1 MVVPKMQSGK
11 TVQRGKAMEKRKH
24 IIFFIVFSIAVFL
37 SVGIL
42 GIQKST
48 VLSESTPHFNGSE
61 LEYKTGIYDIVSEII
76 LFFYAALWLASAVLY
91 ALSSQ
96 NKTIKKII
104 AVPCILLLGTV
115 TLFIAALLYIGPTYN
130 SFEYNYSPKYYVVY
144 DRDKTVK
151 LLFAEGMYSFDA
163 KTKVYFLD
171 SNDNAH
177 FIGQFS
183 AEEML
188 QGGKYDVLY
197 RDNAVS
203 FSYNYGIYDEN
214 HNPVYHNVTF
224 NLPET

>member
-1 MVVPKMQSGK
+1 MNK
-11 TVQRGKAMEKRKH
+11 TSKASLRGKAMEKRKH

-37 SVGIL
+37 SVGVL

-48 VLSESTPHFNGSE
+48 VLSESAPHFNGSE
-61 LEYKTGIYDIVSEII
+61 LKYQTGIFDIVSEII

-96 NKTIKKII
+96 NKTVKKII
-104 AVPCILLLGTV
+104 VVPCILLLGTV
-115 TLFIAALLYIGPTYN
+115 TLFIAALLYIGPTYD
-130 SFEYNYSPKYYVVY
+130 SFEYNYCPKYYVVY

-171 SNDNAH
+171 NNDNAH
-177 FIGQFS
+177 YIGQFS

-188 QGGKYDVLY
+188 QGGEYDVLY
-197 RDNAVS
+197 QGNAVS